1 VSVSS
6 PAPSPPIGLAV
17 DANVLVAHLPR
28 RDGRA
33 LIGDTRLRLLIA
45 EYTFAEFRHHVAR
58 RIADRR
64 QAGDLTEAE
73 ADRLRAVSIEAA
85 EAHTLRVPVAL
96 YAHREAEARDRVPD
110 DPDDWHTAA
119 VALAFRTAIWS
130 EDRHFWG
137 GGIAVWGTARLRVHL
152 VAGRSET

>member
-1 VSVSS
+1 M
-6 PAPSPPIGLAV
+6 
-17 DANVLVAHLPR
+17 LVAHLPR
-28 RDGRA
+28 HDGRA
-33 LIGDTRLRLLIA
+33 LIGEPRLRLLIA

-64 QAGDLTEAE
+64 RVGDLTNAE
-73 ADRLRAVSIEAA
+73 ADRLLAVSVEAA

-110 DPDDWHTAA
+110 DSDDWHTAA
-119 VALAFRTAIWS
+119 VALAFHTAIWS

-137 GGIAVWGTARLRVHL
+137 CGIAVWGTARLRAHL
-152 VAGRSET
+152 AAGRS

>member
-1 VSVSS
+1 MSGVS
-6 PAPSPPIGLAV
+6 PAPPIGLAV
-17 DANVLVAHLPR
+17 DANVLVAHLLR

-45 EYTFAEFRHHVAR
+45 EYTFAEFCHHIAR

-64 QAGDLTEAE
+64 QVEDLTEAE
-73 ADRLRAVSIEAA
+73 AERLRAVSVEAA
-85 EAHTLRVPVAL
+85 EAHTLRIPIAL

-119 VALAFRTAIWS
+119 IALAFRTAIWS

-137 GGIAVWGTARLRVHL
+137 CGIAVWVTARLRVHL
-152 VAGRSET
+152 VAGRSETW